1 MQYLKRDN
9 TEDKNRMHRFSVV
22 CLAGVICFQLGGM
35 QAEASTFSA
44 AAEEGIASVMTEA
57 YEADPEADEKVLDDM
72 TPSEYDGICIAQ
84 VNDYVNIR
92 SEASEES
99 EILGKLYD
107 KSAGTIEETADGWYK
122 ITSGNVTGYVKSD
135 YVVTGDEAEA
145 LAAEVGQ
152 RVATVTTQTLRVRT
166 DASTEAS
173 VLGLIGE
180 GEELTVTNEQ
190 DGWVQVS
197 IEEGDGWVSTEFVDL
212 RTDFVQAESKE
223 EEEARLAKEEA
234 AKAEGKKKAAAV
246 QAKSAASS
254 SQTVGSGAG
263 SSSGNA
269 VAGFASQF
277 VGNPY
282 VYGGTSLTNGADCSG
297 FVMSVYANFGVS
309 LPHSSSAMRGVGYE
323 VSLADAQPGDIICYS
338 GHVAIYCG
346 NNTVVHASTAATGIK
361 YTSPANYKNVICV
374 RRIF

>member
-1 MQYLKRDN
+1 
-9 TEDKNRMHRFSVV
+9 MHRYTAV
-22 CLAGVICFQLGGM
+22 CLAGAFCFLISGSR
-35 QAEASTFSA
+35 AEAAANLLSA
-44 AAEEGIASVMTEA
+44 DEGIASVMTEA
-57 YEADPEADEKVLDDM
+57 YQADPAADEIVLEEM

-84 VNDYVNIR
+84 VNDYVNVR
-92 SEASEES
+92 SEPNEES

-107 KSAGTIEETADGWYK
+107 NSAGTIEEETDGWYK
-122 ITSGNVTGYVKSD
+122 ITSGSVTGYVKAD
-135 YVVTGDEAEA
+135 YVVTGDDAEA
-145 LAAEVGQ
+145 LAAEVGE

-166 DASTEAS
+166 DASTDAS

-180 GEELTVTNEQ
+180 GEELTVTSEQ

-197 IEEGDGWVSTEFVDL
+197 IEEGDGWVSTDYVDL
-212 RTDFVQAESKE
+212 RTDFV
-223 EEEARLAKEEA
+223 EEARLAEEEA
-234 AKAEGKKKAAAV
+234 AKEEGRRKAAEV
-246 QAKSAASS
+246 EAKTKSSSSSS
-254 SQTVGSGAG
+254 SQTVVGSGSG

-269 VAGFASQF
+269 VASFASQF

-309 LPHSSSAMRGVGYE
+309 LPHSSSAMRSIGYE
-323 VSLADAQPGDIICYS
+323 VSLAEAQPGDIICYS

-346 NNTVVHASTAATGIK
+346 NNTIVHASTAATGIK
-361 YTSPANYKNVICV
+361 FTSPANYRNVICV